1 MKFIGKWIELEII
14 IPNEITQTEN
24 GKCQMFFLIYVC

>member
-14 IPNEITQTEN
+14 IPNEITQTEKD
-24 GKCQMFFLIYVC
+24 KCQMFFLICVC